1 MSVIIYQ
8 TIGRKCQVVSVSQQ
22 KYHHITIKL
31 QVSCSK
37 LQAASLR
44 KKVLSNN
51 YRVTNMK

>member
-51 YRVTNMK
+51 YRETNN